1 MENPKHIARPEYLKP
16 RNDGNATEWR
26 AHSGAPFIAA
36 VFTDPTRGEIIAP
49 NDPTELGKLLRT
61 YALVRARYDLREPE
75 RAAKYHRLNPAALT
89 VARIWWAQHLTNLA
103 LGTTRASWN
112 DGTGSALAAQIETLK
127 PARQFAATI
136 PHLMTNQ
143 SRALLREIGKTS
155 PQGVAVLQALR
166 ERAAEILEHK
176 MSRPDTDLD
185 NNYADGTATPCRTD
199 EFRLAEL
206 ARIIEEAA
214 DHYDHATEAEK
225 GEKDKDGEPRN
236 SLPPEEYNPS
246 GAAWYPAILGR
257 TNLNRPHIGRI
268 GSKKS
273 PSDSG
278 RNLKYPS
285 RALTD
290 PARRVFQKKQRAKS
304 AVVVLDMS
312 GSMDYTTEELDE
324 MIEAC
329 RGAVV
334 VGYSADDDTTP
345 NTFLLA
351 KDGHRVSELPEVC
364 GNNGN
369 DKTALVYAINK
380 YRKSATTP
388 VVWVSDGG
396 ISGAGGYSRL
406 ELSRDMVAT
415 LEHFRVHQCE
425 TAAEAI
431 DLIQKM
437 EHGHRPRTNI
447 KPRLLSQAL
456 RNAH

>member
-36 VFTDPTRGEIIAP
+36 VFTDPKNGEIIAP

-75 RAAKYHRLNPAALT
+75 RAAKHHRVNPVALG

-103 LGTTRASWN
+103 QGTSRADWN

-127 PARQFAATI
+127 PAQQFAATI

-143 SRALLREIGKTS
+143 ARALLREIGKTS
-155 PQGVAVLQALR
+155 PQGVAILQALR
-166 ERAAEILEHK
+166 ERAADALK
-176 MSRPDTDLD
+176 NNMSRPDTDND
-185 NNYADGTATPCRTD
+185 QSYSDAKNTPCRRD
-199 EFRLAEL
+199 EYKLVEL

-214 DHYDHATEAEK
+214 DNYSRATEAEAR
-225 GEKDKDGEPRN
+225 EKDGESEQGN
-236 SLPPEEYNPS
+236 ALPPEEYNPS

-278 RNLKYPS
+278 RTLKYPS

-334 VGYSADDDTTP
+334 VGYSADDDETP

-351 KDGHRVSELPEVC
+351 KDGHRVSELPKVC

-380 YRKSATTP
+380 YRKSSTTP
-388 VVWVSDGG
+388 VLWVSDGG
-396 ISGAGGYSRL
+396 ISGAGGYSRI
-406 ELSRDMVAT
+406 ELARDMVAT
-415 LEHFRVHQCE
+415 LEHYRVHQCE

-437 EHGHRPRTNI
+437 EHGHRPRTSI
-447 KPRLLSQAL
+447 KPRLLGQLA
-456 RNAH
+456 RR